1 MDRTPVPIYNN
12 RTTTTTTT
20 PTTTTADNSVIGA
33 HKSLAAAAT
42 GTTSTRFKGSRV
54 SDSSKTSNSSTSTS
68 DKGRVVTDDNDV
80 TRGGESRLAEG
91 ATTTTETISEF
102 NFLLQDYTP
111 EGMRVTRAVG
121 MTTTA
126 GPEPDKPR
134 ITVSRIRR
142 VAAAA
147 DVEMCF
153 KFNEIIL

>member
-1 MDRTPVPIYNN
+1 M
-12 RTTTTTTT
+12 TT

-54 SDSSKTSNSSTSTS
+54 SNSSKTSNSSTSTS

-80 TRGGESRLAEG
+80 TRGLAEG

-111 EGMRVTRAVG
+111 AGMRVTRAVG
-121 MTTTA
+121 MTTAA

-142 VAAAA
+142 VEAAAAA